1 MLRQDVVDAVAQGKF
16 HIYAVETVDQGIEIL
31 TGRPAG
37 ERDDEGLYPEDSIN
51 RLVEDRLI
59 ELAEKAQ
66 EFSAPPEKEE
76 EEEEPGSETKIEGS

>member
-31 TGRPAG
+31 TGKPAG
-37 ERDDEGLYPEDSIN
+37 ERDEEGVYPEDSIN

-59 ELAEKAQ
+59 ELAVKAQ
-66 EFSAPPEKEE
+66 EFSSPPEKEE
-76 EEEEPGSETKIEGS
+76 EEEAEQETEKKKS